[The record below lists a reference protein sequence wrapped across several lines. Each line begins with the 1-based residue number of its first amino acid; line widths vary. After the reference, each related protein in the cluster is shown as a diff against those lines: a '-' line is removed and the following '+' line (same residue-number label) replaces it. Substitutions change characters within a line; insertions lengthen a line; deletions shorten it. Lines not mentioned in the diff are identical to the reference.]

1 MSIYYYISH
10 SSINHPILYLLS
22 SIKDTYAMTEEELD
36 EEGKAVFKIPFKYSH
51 QIETSATA
59 THNPT
64 RARRLAQEVSSLSTS
79 LPLSSSSSVF
89 VRCDEERLDVM
100 KVYFLHM
107 YIVLY

>member
-1 MSIYYYISH
+1 
-10 SSINHPILYLLS
+10 
-22 SIKDTYAMTEEELD
+22 MTEEELD

-100 KVYFLHM
+100 KVYFFSHVHCSVFEDRSRVKFN
-107 YIVLY
+107 YYHNVS